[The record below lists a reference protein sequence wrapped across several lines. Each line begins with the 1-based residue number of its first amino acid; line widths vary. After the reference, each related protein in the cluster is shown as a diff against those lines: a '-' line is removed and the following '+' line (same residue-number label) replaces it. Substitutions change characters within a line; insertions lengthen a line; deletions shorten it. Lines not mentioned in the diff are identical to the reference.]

1 MKEITGGLVAK
12 GLRFTLVV
20 SRFNSFVTDRLLE
33 GAVDA
38 LVRSG
43 AEEKDLTVVRVPGA
57 WELPVV
63 VRKVVSA
70 KQPPDAVIALGAVIR
85 GGTPHFEYVSAE
97 AVKGCSAAS
106 LDTGIPVSL
115 GVLTTDTVEQAI
127 ERAGMKAGNKGFEAA
142 IAAIETANLLKRL

>member
-12 GLRFTLVV
+12 GLKFTLVV
-20 SRFNSFVTDRLLE
+20 SRFNSFVTDRLLD

-43 AEEKDLTVVRVPGA
+43 ADGKDLTVVRVPGA

-63 VRKVVSA
+63 VRKVVSG
-70 KQPPDAVIALGAVIR
+70 KTRPDAVIALGAVIR

-97 AVKGCSAAS
+97 AVKGCSAAALES
-106 LDTGIPVSL
+106 GIPVSL

-127 ERAGMKAGNKGFEAA
+127 ERAGLKAGNKGFEAA
-142 IAAIETANLLKRL
+142 IAAIETVNLLKAL